1 MHHAMNVVDG
11 RCWRACRRQTGNSGS
26 AGADEPVENEG
37 RQLMAAQVW
46 EDNAQGGALLSKQL
60 LCHGVMV
67 FSAGWA
73 LKFIMITRAAYNQ
86 GFAFNHTS
94 VRGSGLP
101 GGAVKPRWAL

>member
-1 MHHAMNVVDG
+1 
-11 RCWRACRRQTGNSGS
+11 
-26 AGADEPVENEG
+26 
-37 RQLMAAQVW
+37 
-46 EDNAQGGALLSKQL
+46 
-60 LCHGVMV
+60 MV

-86 GFAFNHTS
+86 GFALNHTP